1 MRAIPTGE
9 TIKFLWAE
17 NKTSSNYFKKT
28 KTTYNRRQ
36 RAFVE
41 LAPPKKNNNFCVLL
55 STINYSFMIVLVC
68 GLTRSH

>member
-41 LAPPKKNNNFCVLL
+41 LAPPEKKQQLL
-55 STINYSFMIVLVC
+55 CFAVNYKL
-68 GLTRSH
+68 